1 MQATISALLL
11 SSLASL
17 LMAAAA
23 GDLRSRQIP
32 NWLTAAIALL
42 AIPFWFSAGLPV
54 WPDMALRVAVGAGLF
69 ATFAGLFYLGM
80 MGGGDVKLIAA
91 LALWLPPLAV
101 LTLLTIMAIA
111 GGLLTLIMLVRARLA
126 KSGTPEVPYGVAIA
140 LAGMWM
146 IAEPIINHF
155 A

>member
-1 MQATISALLL
+1 MLSDLSVLLLAILALLL
-11 SSLASL
+11 IV
-17 LMAAAA
+17 AAA

-32 NWLTAAIALL
+32 NWLNAAIALL
-42 AIPFWFSAGLPV
+42 AIPFWLSLSLDGGE
-54 WPDMALRVAVGAGLF
+54 MAVRLAIGVGLF
-69 ATFAGLFYLGM
+69 ALFAGLFYLGM

-101 LTLLTIMAIA
+101 LPLLTIMAIA
-111 GGLLTLIMLVRARLA
+111 GGILTAVMLVRARLA

-140 LAGMWM
+140 IAGMWM
-146 IAEPIINHF
+146 IAEPIVNHF